1 MKKMTKAEMYDVIM
15 NAVNTGAWTVDTQE
29 VIAFCE
35 KEKAQIA
42 KKAEKAK
49 ETAAKKRAEAVDE
62 LAEAVLSTMTDEFQ
76 TISQVLAQI
85 EGEDL
90 TAAKIAA
97 RMRKLVNAGSVEKEE
112 VTVEVEGKKVKR
124 MAYRLASTPIA
135 IEF

>member
-1 MKKMTKAEMYDVIM
+1 
-15 NAVNTGAWTVDTQE
+15 
-29 VIAFCE
+29 
-35 KEKAQIA
+35 
-42 KKAEKAK
+42 
-49 ETAAKKRAEAVDE
+49 
-62 LAEAVLSTMTDEFQ
+62 MTDEFQ

-97 RMRKLVNAGSVEKEE
+97 RMRKLVKAGSVEKEE